1 MSEAGLRQALVAAI
15 IAAVV
20 GVAALALGAFIAPI
34 PNDTNASQVV
44 TALFVR
50 GVLAFAALALAIF
63 LAYWSGFR
71 IETAA
76 GAQPATP
83 PADPSASSA
92 LLGLFTTPGSRR
104 DALFSGGIVV
114 LAYWL
119 LTSLYILA
127 LGKAVGNLGVSNT
140 SDIPSYIGSRALLGA
155 LLLVVGMACGVLGA
169 RAAFARRLTSKAL
182 SVPSISPDL
191 PATPPPITPPPAVSP
206 PPPPDAPAQG
216 E

>member
-20 GVAALALGAFIAPI
+20 GVAALAVGAFIAPI
-34 PNDTNASQVV
+34 PNQTDASQVA

-50 GVLAFAALALAIF
+50 GVLALSALALALF

-76 GAQPATP
+76 GAQPITP

-92 LLGLFTTPGSRR
+92 LLSLFTTPGSRR
-104 DALFSGGIVV
+104 DALFSGGIVTLV
-114 LAYWL
+114 YWL

-127 LGKAVGNLGVSNT
+127 LGKVIGNIGVNSA
-140 SDIPSYIGSRALLGA
+140 DISGFLWSRALQGVA
-155 LLLVVGMACGVLGA
+155 LIIVGMGCGSLGA
-169 RAAFARRLTSKAL
+169 RAALARRVTRKAL
-182 SVPSISPDL
+182 SIPSIPSDQ
-191 PATPPPITPPPAVSP
+191 PPSVP
-206 PPPPDAPAQG
+206 PPPTPPVSDTPTQA